1 MRSESFKKRA
11 RGKEDQRPGG
21 EDMMVL
27 GSHLCDMLRYFLGNP
42 MWVTA
47 HVTHDGSDIGGG
59 DVRQATEPIGPV
71 AGNQVSAM
79 FAFPAGV
86 HAFFASRASD
96 QTDPLRFGTWLYG
109 SKGVL
114 FLPNAIY
121 PGGGLFVL
129 RSPAWLPDAK
139 RPWEAIAAKPDL
151 ASQGIDRQAEH
162 EIANALMVADL
173 VRAIER
179 DGKPRC
185 NEEDGRWTIEM
196 VHGIYQAQKAG
207 NRVTLPL
214 LNRTHPLATL

>member
-1 MRSESFKKRA
+1 
-11 RGKEDQRPGG
+11 
-21 EDMMVL
+21 
-27 GSHLCDMLRYFLGNP
+27 

-47 HVTHDGSDIGGG
+47 HVTHDGAEISGG
-59 DVRQATEPIGPV
+59 DVRQATEPIGSI

-79 FAFPAGV
+79 FAYPAGV

-139 RPWEAIAAKPDL
+139 RQWEPIEAKPDL
-151 ASQGIDRQAEH
+151 ASQGIDRHAEP

-179 DGKPRC
+179 DGKPC
-185 NEEDGRWTIEM
+185 SNEEDRRWTIS
-196 VHGIYQAQKAG
+196 GRSK
-207 NRVTLPL
+207 
-214 LNRTHPLATL
+214 